1 MREFLDRPFEVKE
14 VGDDGTFTG
23 YGSVFGNVDSYGEII
38 TPGAFNDSL
47 AALKSKGRAPAM
59 LWQHRGGELIGVY
72 TRVAED
78 GHGLLVSGKLALKV
92 ARGAEAHELLKMGA
106 LSGLSIGFITREDS
120 YDKLTGIRTIKK
132 VDLWEVSLVTFPAND
147 EARVSAVKQVE
158 AIESLADVETYLR
171 EVGGLSKSQAL
182 AVIARIKSIDR
193 RGEPDDMAAI
203 KAALQSRGNAI
214 NSLRGKPN
222 V

>member
-1 MREFLDRPFEVKE
+1 M
-14 VGDDGTFTG
+14 
-23 YGSVFGNVDSYGEII
+23 
-38 TPGAFNDSL
+38 
-47 AALKSKGRAPAM
+47 
-59 LWQHRGGELIGVY
+59 
-72 TRVAED
+72 
-78 GHGLLVSGKLALKV
+78 SGKLALKV

-182 AVIARIKSIDR
+182 AVIARIKSIAR
-193 RGEPDDMAAI
+193 RGEPDYMASI
-203 KAALQSRGNAI
+203 KAALLLRGNAI
-214 NSLRGKPN
+214 TSLKGQSN